1 MKYLVVYTS
10 KTGNTQ
16 KLAMEMFAAIPDTSK
31 DFYDISELPQDKEA
45 DVYFI
50 GFWIDRGTCSMEI
63 LDFIS
68 ELHGKKVAL
77 FGTCGMGSHPDYYH
91 TIEEKIKV
99 FLPEDNQYL
108 GSFLCQ
114 GKMPIQVRQKY
125 EAMQQKSDNPNIE
138 KLLRNFDEAL
148 IHPNQADFE
157 QAKKFVHTA
166 LKSI

>member
-16 KLAMEMFAAIPDTSK
+16 KLAMEIFAAIPDTSK
-31 DFYDISELPQDKEA
+31 DFYDISELPPDKEA

-77 FGTCGMGSHPDYYH
+77 FGTCGMGSNPDYYH

-125 EAMQQKSDNPNIE
+125 EVMQQKSDNPNIE

-148 IHPNQADFE
+148 LHPNQSDFD
-157 QAKKFVHTA
+157 QAKEFVHTV